1 MIVLGIET
9 SCDETSAAVLAADG
23 ELKSNIVLS
32 QQDHAQFG
40 GVVPELAS
48 RAHIK
53 TLGPVIHQAL
63 EGANCTLD
71 DLEAIAVTHGPGLVG
86 SLLVGVNAAK
96 GLAYSRNLRLIGVH
110 HLEGHL
116 FSAGIER
123 DLQPPFVSLLV
134 SGGHTELI
142 HVPRHGQYHHLGRT
156 LDDAAGEAFDK
167 VARLLDL
174 LDPDQ
179 FVAGGQAI
187 SRVAQDG
194 DPTAISFP
202 RPLPEKTGLDFS
214 FSGLKTA
221 VRTELQ
227 RLGGLGSDSA
237 RASTA
242 DVAASF
248 QQAVVDV
255 LVARARK
262 AVEHTGVD
270 RVSLVG
276 GVAANHSLRAALQL
290 AMDEIGVELFSPSL
304 ILCTDNAAMIAAA
317 GQFHLRAGE
326 SSGWD
331 LDAHP
336 RLPLPV
342 KRLQA

>member
-1 MIVLGIET
+1 MLVLGIET
-9 SCDETSAAVLAADG
+9 SCDETSAAILAANG
-23 ELKSNIVLS
+23 ELKSNVVLS
-32 QQDHAQFG
+32 QQDHARFG

-48 RAHIK
+48 RAHIR
-53 TLGPVIHQAL
+53 TLGPVIQQAL
-63 EGANCTLD
+63 QEAACTLD
-71 DLEAIAVTHGPGLVG
+71 DVEAIAVTNGPGLVG

-96 GLAYSRNLRLIGVH
+96 GLAFSRNLRLIGVH

-123 DLQPPFVSLLV
+123 PLQPPFVSLLV

-142 HVPRHGQYHHLGRT
+142 HVPTPGDYRHLGRT

-174 LDPDQ
+174 LAPDQ
-179 FVAGGQAI
+179 FVAGGQAV
-187 SRVAQDG
+187 SRAAMQG
-194 DPTAISFP
+194 DPEAIPFP
-202 RPLPEKTGLDFS
+202 RPLPEKQGLDFS

-227 RLGGLGSDSA
+227 RLGGIGSPGAQA
-237 RASTA
+237 RTA

-255 LVARARK
+255 LVTRACQ
-262 AVEHTGVD
+262 AVERTGVEQ
-270 RVSLVG
+270 VSLVG
-276 GVAANHSLRAALQL
+276 GVAANKHLRQTLQL
-290 AMDEIGVELFSPSL
+290 AMNALGVELFSPSP

-317 GQFHLRAGE
+317 GQFRLRAGD

-336 RLPLPV
+336 RLPLPLH
-342 KRLQA
+342 RTN

>member
-1 MIVLGIET
+1 MVVLGIET

-23 ELKSNIVLS
+23 DLLSNVVLS
-32 QQDHAQFG
+32 QQDHTPYG

-48 RAHIK
+48 RAHIR
-53 TLGPVIHQAL
+53 TVGPVVEQAL
-63 EGANCTLD
+63 AEAR
-71 DLEAIAVTHGPGLVG
+71 LELAAIDAIAVTHGPGLVG
-86 SLLVGVNAAK
+86 SLLVGVNFAK
-96 GLAYSRNLRLIGVH
+96 GLAYSRGLELIGVH

-123 DLQPPFVSLLV
+123 CLEPPFVSLLA

-142 HVPRHGQYHHLGRT
+142 HVSTQGVYHHLGRT

-174 LDPDQ
+174 LPRDQ
-179 FVAGGQAI
+179 LVAGGRA
-187 SRVAQDG
+187 VGDAAEAG
-194 DPTAISFP
+194 DPKAIDFP

-227 RLGGLGSDSA
+227 RLGGPGSDGV
-237 RASTA
+237 RQRTA

-248 QQAVVDV
+248 QQAVIDV
-255 LVARARK
+255 LVARARL
-262 AVEHTGVD
+262 AVERTGVV
-270 RVSLVG
+270 RLSLVG
-276 GVAANHSLRAALQL
+276 GVAANQRLRASLQL
-290 AMDEIGVELFSPSL
+290 AMDRLGVDLFIPSS

-317 GQFHLRAGE
+317 GRFRLLAGQR
-326 SSGWD
+326 SDWD

-336 RLPLPV
+336 RLPLPTV
-342 KRLQA
+342 QE